1 MPELKREDWFD
12 LGRRLDWTPEYVS
25 REELFPGFAS
35 DASNLPAAA
44 WEQWDEPYK
53 VSYREYVDIQRQ
65 KDEGLYGVK
74 TAVGRAKY
82 VEGADPRWRAIIKE
96 HYGVASV
103 AEYFAGL
110 SEAKLARFAPS
121 ASWRTVATL
130 GMLDE
135 IRHGQLQ
142 LFFPHS
148 YVKLD
153 DQFDWA
159 HKMYHTNEWGTIAA
173 RSLFSDLFLAGS
185 AVDAAI
191 AETFVFET
199 AFTNLQ
205 FLGMASDALK
215 AGDVEFSSL
224 LQSIQTDE
232 ARHSQQGA
240 AVIEVLRKHDPDH
253 AQYVVDK
260 SVWRTWK
267 VFALLTGMGMDY
279 YLPLEHR
286 VHSFKEF
293 MEEMVLD
300 QFSKYMLD
308 TGLDLPWYWD
318 QLLDEVDNFHHSMH
332 LGSWTYRPT
341 LWWDP
346 AAGVSPEE
354 REWLA
359 TKYPKWEQTWGP
371 KWDVITE
378 NVRAGREDLSLP
390 ATLPVTCN
398 LCHLPI
404 TVWSDPAPRLRVVR
418 TGGRAYRFCSEPC
431 QWIFEQEPE
440 KYRGHDSLVDRF
452 VAGQIQPPNLDG
464 ALAYM
469 GITPAVAGK
478 DALDYAWART
488 A

>member
-1 MPELKREDWFD
+1 MPALRREEWFD
-12 LGRRLDWTPEYVS
+12 LARHLDWTPEYVD
-25 REELFPGFAS
+25 RDELFPPFAS
-35 DASNLPAAA
+35 DASGVPAAA
-44 WEQWDEPYK
+44 WEAWDEPYK
-53 VSYREYVDIQRQ
+53 VSYREYVEIQRQ
-65 KDEGLYGVK
+65 KDEALYGLKNGV
-74 TAVGRAKY
+74 ARAKF
-82 VEGADPRWRAIIKE
+82 VENADPRWRAIIKE

-121 ASWRTVATL
+121 AAWRSVATI

-173 RSLFSDLFLAGS
+173 RSLFSDLFLAGT

-191 AETFVFET
+191 AETLVFET

-215 AGDVEFSSL
+215 VGDVEFSAL

-240 AVIEVLRKHDPDH
+240 AVVEVLIRHDPEH
-253 AQYVVDK
+253 AQYVLDK

-267 VFALLTGMGMDY
+267 VFALLTGMPMDY
-279 YLPLEHR
+279 YTPLEHR
-286 VHSFKEF
+286 KHSFKEF
-293 MEEMVLD
+293 MEDMILD
-300 QFSKYMLD
+300 QFSKYILD
-308 TGLDLPWYWD
+308 TGLQLPWYWD

-354 REWLA
+354 RAWLA
-359 TKYPKWEQTWGP
+359 EKYPTWEQNWGP
-371 KWDVITE
+371 KWDMITA
-378 NVRAGREDLSLP
+378 NARNGREDLTLP
-390 ATLPVTCN
+390 STLPVTCN
-398 LCHLPI
+398 MCHLPM
-404 TVWSDPAPRLRVVR
+404 TVWVAHAAPLRNLER
-418 TGGRAYRFCSEPC
+418 DGRIYRFCSDPC
-431 QWIFEQEPE
+431 QWIFEQEPD
-440 KYRGHDSLVDRF
+440 KYVGHESLADRF
-452 VAGQIQPPNLDG
+452 VTGQIQPADLGG

-469 GITPAVAGK
+469 GITPEVAGK
-478 DALDYAWART
+478 DALDYAWSR
-488 A
+488 